1 MFLSNSVD
9 IDHLQVL
16 VALTSSSS
24 ITSIT
29 TLAERMMH
37 MSQRLTLTARRS
49 SRLRGHPARIEIFG
63 RFCENTLYSSFHEIG
78 PGLISKAGSAKKLR
92 FFVSSLMIFLN
103 QNLDTRPELRS
114 SVSSSIDYGVVQIF
128 IESVCGQN

>member
-16 VALTSSSS
+16 VALTASSS

-78 PGLISKAGSAKKLR
+78 PGSAKKLR